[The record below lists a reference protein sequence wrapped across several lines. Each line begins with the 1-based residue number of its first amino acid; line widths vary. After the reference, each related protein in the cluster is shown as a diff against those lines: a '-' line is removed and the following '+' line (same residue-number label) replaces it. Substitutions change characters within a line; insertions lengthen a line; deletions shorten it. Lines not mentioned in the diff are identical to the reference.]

1 MKKLV
6 NLTFLTLIFS
16 CTSIASL
23 TEEPIP
29 PKTQTLTELSTHEA
43 KLADY
48 VMYLQ
53 VFLTRTKKKVNNPK
67 YPKFTYFDSSTLKSE
82 QTIQDLMF
90 NINIFKAYIKIT
102 KPIAE
107 AVYKKYSKLKN

>member
-23 TEEPIP
+23 TEEPTF
-29 PKTQTLTELSTHEA
+29 PKTQTLTELSTYEA
-43 KLADY
+43 QLSDY

-53 VFLTRTKKKVNNPK
+53 VFLTRTKKKVNDTK
-67 YPKFTYFDSSTLKSE
+67 YPKFTYFDTSALKSE

-90 NINIFKAYIKIT
+90 NINIFKEYIKIT

-107 AVYKKYSKLKN
+107 AVYKKYSKLQN